1 MFQFTAPR
9 GYLRN
14 AQVSSCR
21 GLHVNFMLLSDCIDA
36 VLQGCVCL
44 NLFSTMHALGAPNQ
58 EFLAQEI
65 TSSDHPFLRGNVPS
79 IQSYRRAIKG
89 TPAFQPVPT

>member
-1 MFQFTAPR
+1 MGAYGKSKESDNRRPLKRGVQTSGVSTAEVPL
-9 GYLRN
+9 Y
-14 AQVSSCR
+14 V
-21 GLHVNFMLLSDCIDA
+21 
-36 VLQGCVCL
+36 
-44 NLFSTMHALGAPNQ
+44 LGAPNQ

-89 TPAFQPVPT
+89 TPAFQPVPSW